1 MVESFEKLVVS
12 IETVSPQSFLFLFS
26 PFFIQLFNEARALES
41 QGNMAAANRLYN
53 KVTKISPRVSA
64 TKLLLTPNNA
74 MIPPSS
80 ILTYSYIIHT
90 QWISLVYL
98 RMEQS
103 WQHSSG
109 DG

>member
-53 KVTKISPRVSA
+53 KVTKISPRVSGSRIFG
-64 TKLLLTPNNA
+64 LLNT
-74 MIPPSS
+74 
-80 ILTYSYIIHT
+80 
-90 QWISLVYL
+90 
-98 RMEQS
+98 R
-103 WQHSSG
+103 
-109 DG
+109 